1 MAWRRIEA
9 AVGMSSFLVATLLL
23 LSCDDG
29 DGGLSSDTTSAE
41 IPSLEL
47 CDPIREWNP
56 ELVQLEQEMLEAL
69 EARRAVGQS
78 CGPRGSYPPAP
89 RLRVDG
95 ALTCAARLH
104 ALDMAEQ
111 GFVAHEGSDGTTPWA
126 RLRAAEYPFAT
137 ADEVIVSID
146 LPPEDILDT
155 IWLPREGS
163 CAALSASSYIEVGV
177 GAALPFDP
185 EDPLTGLRWAIVL
198 AKPIE

>member
-1 MAWRRIEA
+1 MLPRIA
-9 AVGMSSFLVATLLL
+9 FAVALLL
-23 LSCDDG
+23 TSCDDVE
-29 DGGLSSDTTSAE
+29 LRAPSDATWAE
-41 IPSLEL
+41 LPSLEL
-47 CDPIREWNP
+47 CDPVRRWNP
-56 ELVQLEQEMLEAL
+56 DLADLERQMLEAL
-69 EARRAVGQS
+69 EVRRAAGQS

-89 RLRVDG
+89 RLRVNG

-111 GFVAHEGSDGTTPWA
+111 GFVEHQGSDDTTPWD
-126 RLRAAEYPFAT
+126 RIRAAGYEFAT
-137 ADEVIVSID
+137 ADEVITATD

-163 CAALSASSYIEVGV
+163 CAALSASSYIEVGL

-185 EDPLTGLRWAIVL
+185 EDPLAGLRWAIVL